1 MDSTKIL
8 KASFLDIL
16 FDERNKAY
24 GAYELRS
31 HYNRRVR
38 NAVIG
43 TSSIVLLL
51 IGGYVLNNRLMAA
64 TDVKRPFE
72 VKKEITLTEIPD
84 IPEKPVVPPPPA
96 VQNTPP
102 PQMATKAFVDPIIT
116 TDDVLESEKPPK
128 QSDLEHVAIGTK
140 NIDGIEDNGIPAE
153 LAQGTGTGSG
163 VITVEKGNAETD
175 VPVSFVEIMPE
186 FPGGEEALMKYLKRT
201 TRYPQMAMENEIQ
214 GIVYVQFVV
223 NRDGSISDI
232 KTLGAQ
238 KGGGLEEEAMRVV
251 KGMPKWKPGRQNGK
265 NVSVYFNL
273 PINFKFT
280 NQ

>member
-84 IPEKPVVPPPPA
+84 IPEKPVIPPPPA

-102 PQMATKAFVDPIIT
+102 PQVATKVFVDPIIT
-116 TDDVLESEKPPK
+116 TDDVLETEKPPK

-153 LAQGTGTGSG
+153 LAQGTGTSSG

-201 TRYPQMAMENEIQ
+201 TRYPQMAMDNEIQ